1 MKDLIKEVAQF
12 VVESGFGARENDW
25 ASHAVFLEDAL
36 AELSKRAE
44 AEFYYWEHIHG
55 EINPILSTNC
65 GPHPD
70 YTITPLFTFPP
81 LQDIEA
87 IENRVAEACAKLAD
101 SRWGAALLIRSGE
114 WRKYK

>member
-44 AEFYYWEHIHG
+44 AVAWFYVHNETG
-55 EINPILSTNC
+55 ESVFSRSDDDECAERGWTKE
-65 GPHPD
+65 
-70 YTITPLFTFPP
+70 PLFTFPP
-81 LQDIEA
+81 IHDIEA
-87 IENRVAEACAKLAD
+87 IENRVAESCAKVCD
-101 SRWGAALLIRSGE
+101 S
-114 WRKYK
+114 Y